1 MEAKPFYASKTLW
14 VNLVA
19 IIATVGTAFGLN
31 LGLDA
36 ETQIAIVGG
45 IMGVV
50 NIILRFATK
59 AALVTSKSSTSL
71 RPDS

>member
-19 IIATVGTAFGLN
+19 VIAALSGAFGLD
-31 LGLDA
+31 LGLDP
-36 ETQIAIVGG
+36 ETQVTIVGA

-50 NIILRFATK
+50 NIVLRFTTK
-59 AALVTSKSSTSL
+59 TAIGS
-71 RPDS
+71 